1 MNYMGALVGRAG
13 ETGQPEIRGRP
24 PESRPRVG
32 RSQLAESPPR
42 VAGAFWDAQP
52 SRIDEMHRTAQFP
65 QPSLSS
71 VSIRLVTSPVDT
83 SQFAH
88 SMTTRSAGSDGNGQH
103 QQLAQPSLISTS
115 IRPELESIRPVSR
128 QFAVGHEPSLSTTTR
143 PAGSDGASWFRRQHQ
158 QLPPRLQQPNA
169 TTPAR
174 GDRVVDTS
182 QFAHPRTTQSDT
194 PRILVPVVTL
204 PTHPIDH
211 EALTKMIIQQVC
223 F

>member
-1 MNYMGALVGRAG
+1 MNYMRALVGRAG

-24 PESRPRVG
+24 PESRPRVT
-32 RSQLAESPPR
+32 R
-42 VAGAFWDAQP
+42 
-52 SRIDEMHRTAQFP
+52 
-65 QPSLSS
+65 
-71 VSIRLVTSPVDT
+71 PVDT

-115 IRPELESIRPVSR
+115 IRPELESIRPVTR
-128 QFAVGHEPSLSTTTR
+128 QVAVGHEPSRSMTTR
-143 PAGSDGASWFRRQHQ
+143 SAGSDGASWFRRQHQ
-158 QLPPRLQQPNA
+158 QLAPPGLQQPNA
-169 TTPAR
+169 TTQAR

-182 QFAHPRTTQSDT
+182 QFAYPRTTQRDT

-204 PTHPIDH
+204 STHPIDH